1 MTRTLKTQALLLTV
15 LLLMSIGVVV
25 IGSKSLVKASPE
37 EAVVYVEP
45 DAILDLMPPENFT
58 IKVKI
63 ANVTNL
69 YGIDIQFTWDP
80 TIIKYVTH
88 TKKIPVETYPDG
100 ILHTPTIPVRN
111 QVDEN
116 ASMPGAE
123 PGTRYW
129 LSEASLSPAATF
141 NGDGTIFE
149 MKFQVVG
156 LGTSQLHIVAC
167 TLADKDGNSIP
178 HIRHDGYF
186 QNYVPPPP
194 PPPPPANIFVTPPS
208 IVNSSM
214 GPCQNFA
221 VNVTV
226 ENVTNLYSFD
236 FWLGYNFSIL
246 EVDSVTVN
254 TAFPPPVII
263 QNAGQIEV
271 SASLSPPTP
280 PISGDLFLASIEF
293 HVLAIGESSLDL
305 HDVILLNNDGENI
318 SMNEPRDGY
327 FNNMLITRMF
337 VDPPELIVPTM
348 KLGDIFTIDIALENA
363 VGMYGYEFKL
373 GYDTRILTCLGSVV
387 LPPNNDTNFDVEQSI
402 NDPLGVVWVKVQYY
416 PPAEPID
423 IYTPK
428 AVVRIT
434 FMLQAYGQTI
444 LDLHDADIVNEFG
457 DSLGPVVEDG
467 FFATLLRDVAIMFV
481 NVTSANKV
489 YPGRNV
495 TIEVVAMNRG
505 NMTEETFN
513 VTVFANSTAIGTQR
527 ITLAPWS
534 NVTLS
539 FQWNTSDL
547 TPCSNFTI
555 RAEASLVPYEIDP
568 TDNIFYDGWIKIKM
582 IGDVNGDGL
591 IDILDI
597 VAITIIYA
605 AHEGDK
611 GWNPDADV
619 AAPWGVIDILDLV
632 TVSAKYGSSC

>member
-1 MTRTLKTQALLLTV
+1 MWRRLKIEAFFLTV
-15 LLLMSIGVVV
+15 LLLMSVIIIGNQ
-25 IGSKSLVKASPE
+25 ILVKASSE
-37 EAVVYVEP
+37 ETVVYVEP
-45 DAILDLMPPENFT
+45 DAILDLMPPQTFT

-80 TIIKYVTH
+80 AIIKYVSH

-141 NGDGTIFE
+141 DGNGTIFE
-149 MKFQVVG
+149 MTFQVVG
-156 LGTSQLHIVAC
+156 LGTSPLRIVAC
-167 TLADKDGNSIP
+167 TLADKEGNSIP
-178 HIRHDGYF
+178 HTRHDGYF
-186 QNYVPPPP
+186 QNYIP
-194 PPPPPANIFVTPPS
+194 PPPPPANISVTPPT
-208 IVNSSM
+208 IINSSL
-214 GPCQNFA
+214 GPCEEFVLNI
-221 VNVTV
+221 TV
-226 ENVTNLYSFD
+226 EEVVNLYSFN
-236 FWLGYNFSIL
+236 FWLSFNSTIL
-246 EVDSVTVN
+246 EVTSVIINPV
-254 TAFPPPVII
+254 FPPPVII
-263 QNAGQIEV
+263 YDTGQIKV
-271 SASLSPPTP
+271 AASLAPPAP
-280 PISGDLFLASIEF
+280 PITGDLYLASIEF
-293 HVLAIGESSLDL
+293 HVLATGESILDL
-305 HDVILLNNDGENI
+305 HDVILLNSDGENI
-318 SMNEPRDGY
+318 TINEPSDGY
-327 FNNMLITRMF
+327 FNNMLITKMF

-348 KLGDIFTIDIALENA
+348 IPGNIFTIDIALENA

-373 GYDTRILTCLGSVV
+373 GYDTNILTCLGAVV
-387 LPPNNDTNFDVEQSI
+387 LPPNNDTNFHVEQSI
-402 NDPLGVVWVKVQYY
+402 NDSSGIIWVKVQYY

-444 LDLHDADIVNEFG
+444 LDLYDADIVNEFG
-457 DSLGPVVEDG
+457 NSLGPVVEDG
-467 FFATLLRDVAIMFV
+467 FFATLLRDVAIIFV

-495 TIEVVAMNRG
+495 TIEVVAMNKG
-505 NMTEETFN
+505 NMTAETFN
-513 VTVFANSTAIGTQR
+513 VTVFANSTIIGTQE

-534 NVTLS
+534 NTTLT
-539 FQWNTSDL
+539 FQWNTSGL
-547 TPCSNFTI
+547 TPCNNFTI
-555 RAEASLVPYEIDP
+555 RAEASLVPYEIDS
-568 TDNIFYDGWIKIKM
+568 TDNIFYDGWVKIKM
-582 IGDVNGDGL
+582 IGDINGDGV

-597 VAITIIYA
+597 VAITIIYGA
-605 AHEGDK
+605 REGDP

-619 AAPWGVIDILDLV
+619 AAPWGIIDILDLV